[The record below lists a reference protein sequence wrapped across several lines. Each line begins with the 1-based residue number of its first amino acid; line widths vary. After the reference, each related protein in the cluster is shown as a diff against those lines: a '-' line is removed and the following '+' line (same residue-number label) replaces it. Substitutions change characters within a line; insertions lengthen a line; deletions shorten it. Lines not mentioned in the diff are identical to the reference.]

1 MVDRWLTPDLNRL
14 LLYLGIGLISFSV
27 IISLVAKKIRSSFKP
42 FSKKAIW
49 YLIIAAA
56 VFALTG
62 LFIAIRFF
70 STYTGYFVFFQV
82 LFLLYGC
89 LHIYL
94 MQRKMAWGKDKQ
106 SFWPDLIYTVL
117 IMLAGAICFM
127 VTYRLVNREGLELSM
142 MMSALFFIIPLFVWH
157 TYQAA
162 LAIPPK
168 VLNQWYYPV
177 HEPMEDPE
185 EGKLK
190 NMLLISFEFQKNG
203 NDSFFTN
210 FRAKA
215 PVDMELG
222 QLFYYFIND
231 YNERHPQ
238 GQIHYTNA
246 TGKPYGW
253 MFYKKPKW
261 YTILTTY
268 MDSEKTIF
276 LNRIRENDVIV
287 CSRINEN

>member
-1 MVDRWLTPDLNRL
+1 MLSPELNKL
-14 LLYLGIGLISFSV
+14 LLYLGISLISFSA
-27 IISLVAKKIRSSFKP
+27 IIGIFAKKIRSSFKP
-42 FSKKAIW
+42 FSKRAIW
-49 YLIIAAA
+49 YLLISAA

-62 LFIAIRFF
+62 LFIAVGFF
-70 STYTGYFVFFQV
+70 SSYNGYFIFFQV
-82 LFLLYGC
+82 LFLLYGG
-89 LHIYL
+89 LHIY
-94 MQRKMAWGKDKQ
+94 MMHKKMDWGKEKKT
-106 SFWPDLIYTVL
+106 FVPDLIFTFL
-117 IMLAGAICFM
+117 ILLAGSICFM
-127 VTYRLVNREGLELSM
+127 LAYRWLNREGLEISM
-142 MMSALFFIIPLFVWH
+142 MFSTLFFIIPLFVWH
-157 TYQAA
+157 TFLSA

-185 EGKLK
+185 ESKLK

-203 NDSFFTN
+203 QDSFFTN

-222 QLFYYFIND
+222 ELFYYFIND

-238 GQIHYTNA
+238 GQIHFSNG

-268 MDSEKTIF
+268 MDSEKTIY

-287 CSRINEN
+287 CSRISQN

>member
-1 MVDRWLTPDLNRL
+1 MLSPELNKL
-14 LLYLGIGLISFSV
+14 LLYLGISLISFSA
-27 IISLVAKKIRSSFKP
+27 IIGILAKKIRSSFKP
-42 FSKKAIW
+42 FSKRAIW
-49 YLIIAAA
+49 YLLISVA
-56 VFALTG
+56 VFAVTG
-62 LFIAIRFF
+62 LFIAAGIF
-70 STYTGYFVFFQV
+70 SSYNGYFIFFQV
-82 LFLLYGC
+82 LFLLFGG
-89 LHIYL
+89 LHMY
-94 MQRKMAWGKDKQ
+94 MMHKKMDWGKEKQ
-106 SFWPDLIYTVL
+106 TFVPDLIFTFL
-117 IMLAGAICFM
+117 ILLAGSICFM
-127 VTYRLVNREGLELSM
+127 LAYRWLNREGLEISM
-142 MMSALFFIIPLFVWH
+142 MFSTLFFIIPLFVWH
-157 TYQAA
+157 TFLSA

-185 EGKLK
+185 ESKLK

-203 NDSFFTN
+203 QDSFFTN

-222 QLFYYFIND
+222 ELFYYFIND

-238 GQIHYTNA
+238 GQIHFSNG

-268 MDSEKTIF
+268 MDSDKTIY

-287 CSRINEN
+287 CSRISQN

>member
-1 MVDRWLTPDLNRL
+1 MM
-14 LLYLGIGLISFSV
+14 
-27 IISLVAKKIRSSFKP
+27 
-42 FSKKAIW
+42 
-49 YLIIAAA
+49 
-56 VFALTG
+56 
-62 LFIAIRFF
+62 
-70 STYTGYFVFFQV
+70 
-82 LFLLYGC
+82 
-89 LHIYL
+89 H
-94 MQRKMAWGKDKQ
+94 RKMDWGKEKKT
-106 SFWPDLIYTVL
+106 FVPDLIFTFL
-117 IMLAGAICFM
+117 ILLAGSICFM
-127 VTYRLVNREGLELSM
+127 LAYRWLNREGLEISM
-142 MMSALFFIIPLFVWH
+142 MFSTLFFIIPLFVWH
-157 TYQAA
+157 TFLSAM
-162 LAIPPK
+162 AIPPK

-185 EGKLK
+185 ENKLK

-203 NDSFFTN
+203 QDSFFTN

-222 QLFYYFIND
+222 ELFYYFIND

-238 GQIHYTNA
+238 GQIHFTNG

-268 MDSEKTIF
+268 MDADKTIY

-287 CSRINEN
+287 CSRISQN

>member
-1 MVDRWLTPDLNRL
+1 MLTPDLNRL
-14 LLYLGIGLISFSV
+14 LLYMGIGLISFST
-27 IISLVAKKIRSSFKP
+27 IIGLVARKIRSSFKP
-42 FSKKAIW
+42 FSKRAIW
-49 YLIIAAA
+49 YLLIAVA

-62 LFIAIRFF
+62 LFIAVGFF
-70 STYTGYFVFFQV
+70 SNYNRYFIFFQV
-82 LFLLYGC
+82 LFLLYGGF
-89 LHIYL
+89 HVYL
-94 MQRKMAWGKDKQ
+94 MQQKMDWGRDNQ
-106 SFWPDLIYTVL
+106 SFWPDLIFTIIIL
-117 IMLAGAICFM
+117 LGGAICF
-127 VTYRLVNREGLELSM
+127 VLAYRWLNKEGLELSM
-142 MMSALFFIIPLFVWH
+142 MFSILFFIVPLFVWH
-157 TYQAA
+157 TFQTA

-203 NDSFFTN
+203 VETYFTN

-222 QLFYYFIND
+222 ELFYYFIND

-238 GQIHYTNA
+238 GQILFSNG
-246 TGKPYGW
+246 TGKPHGW

-268 MDSEKTIF
+268 MDADKTIF

-287 CSRINEN
+287 CSRIIEN

>member
-1 MVDRWLTPDLNRL
+1 MLSPELNRL
-14 LLYLGIGLISFSV
+14 LLYLGIGLISFSS
-27 IISLVAKKIRSSFKP
+27 IIGVFAKKIRSSFKP
-42 FSKKAIW
+42 FSKRAIW
-49 YLIIAAA
+49 YLLISVA

-62 LFIAIRFF
+62 LFIAAGFF
-70 STYTGYFVFFQV
+70 KSYNRYFIFFQV
-82 LFLLYGC
+82 LFLLYGS
-89 LHIYL
+89 LHIYM
-94 MQRKMAWGKDKQ
+94 MQRKMDWGKEKHP
-106 SFWPDLIYTVL
+106 FLPDLIFTFL
-117 IMLAGAICFM
+117 ILLAGSICFM
-127 VTYRLVNREGLELSM
+127 LAYRWLNREGLELHM
-142 MMSALFFIIPLFVWH
+142 MFSTLFFLIPLFVWH
-157 TYQAA
+157 TFLTA

-168 VLNQWYYPV
+168 ILNQWYYPV

-185 EGKLK
+185 ESKLR

-203 NDSFFTN
+203 QETFFTN

-222 QLFYYFIND
+222 ELFYYFIND

-238 GQIHYTNA
+238 GQIMFANG
-246 TGKPYGW
+246 TGKPHGW

-268 MDSEKTIF
+268 MDADKTIY

-287 CSRINEN
+287 CSRIIEN

>member
-1 MVDRWLTPDLNRL
+1 MLSPELNKL
-14 LLYLGIGLISFSV
+14 LLYLGIGLVSFSA
-27 IISLVAKKIRSSFKP
+27 IIAVLAKKIRSSFKP
-42 FSKKAIW
+42 FSKRAIW
-49 YLIIAAA
+49 YLLISVA
-56 VFALTG
+56 VFAVTG
-62 LFIAIRFF
+62 LFIAASFF
-70 STYTGYFVFFQV
+70 SGYNGYFIFFQV
-82 LFLLYGC
+82 LFLLYGG
-89 LHIYL
+89 LHIY
-94 MQRKMAWGKDKQ
+94 MMHRKMDWGKEKKT
-106 SFWPDLIYTVL
+106 FVPDLIFTFL
-117 IMLAGAICFM
+117 ILLAGSICFM
-127 VTYRLVNREGLELSM
+127 LAFRWLNREGLEISM
-142 MMSALFFIIPLFVWH
+142 MFSTLFFIIPLFVWH
-157 TYQAA
+157 TFLSAM
-162 LAIPPK
+162 AIPPK

-185 EGKLK
+185 ESKLK

-203 NDSFFTN
+203 QDSFFTN

-222 QLFYYFIND
+222 ELFYYFIND

-238 GQIHYTNA
+238 GQIHITNG

-268 MDSEKTIF
+268 MDADKTIY

-287 CSRINEN
+287 CSRILQN

>member
-1 MVDRWLTPDLNRL
+1 MLSPELNKL
-14 LLYLGIGLISFSV
+14 LLYLGIGLISFSA
-27 IISLVAKKIRSSFKP
+27 IIAVFAKKIRSSFKP
-42 FSKKAIW
+42 FSKRAIW
-49 YLIIAAA
+49 YLLISVA
-56 VFALTG
+56 VFAVTG
-62 LFIAIRFF
+62 LFIGASFF
-70 STYTGYFVFFQV
+70 SSYNGYFIFFQV
-82 LFLLYGC
+82 LFLLYGG
-89 LHIYL
+89 LHIY
-94 MQRKMAWGKDKQ
+94 MMHRKMDWGKEKQ
-106 SFWPDLIYTVL
+106 SFVPDLIFTFL
-117 IMLAGAICFM
+117 ILLAGSICFM
-127 VTYRLVNREGLELSM
+127 LAYRWLNREGLEISM
-142 MMSALFFIIPLFVWH
+142 MFSTLFFIIPLFVWH
-157 TYQAA
+157 TFLSA

-177 HEPMEDPE
+177 HEPMEEPE
-185 EGKLK
+185 ESKLK

-203 NDSFFTN
+203 QDSFFTN

-222 QLFYYFIND
+222 ELFYYFIND

-238 GQIHYTNA
+238 GQIHFTNG

-268 MDSEKTIF
+268 MDADKTIY

-287 CSRINEN
+287 CSRISQS